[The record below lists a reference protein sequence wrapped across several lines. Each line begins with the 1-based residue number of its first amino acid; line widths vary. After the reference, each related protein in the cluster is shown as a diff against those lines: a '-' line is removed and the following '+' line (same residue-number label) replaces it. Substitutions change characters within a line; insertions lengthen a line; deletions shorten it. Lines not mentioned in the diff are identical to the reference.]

1 MCDASSVPKLIPPV
15 VAAGTLASVQQPT
28 VAIDAELELRPLGL
42 DDVPSVVEAFST
54 PDIQHY
60 HFRRFDTGE
69 ARRWILDRIE
79 QWSAETMATWA
90 IAERGDGTMLG
101 LVTVRM
107 SLEDGH
113 GEVSYWVLP
122 AGRGRRAATRACA
135 AATAWAHALGIHRVQ
150 LEHSTANEPSQ
161 GVAVRSGFVREG
173 VRRGANL
180 HDDGWHD
187 MVLYSHLTT
196 DGWPADDR
204 RDPPSG

>member
-15 VAAGTLASVQQPT
+15 VAAGTLAGVRQPT
-28 VAIDAELELRPLGL
+28 VAIDAELELRPIRLS
-42 DDVPSVVEAFST
+42 DAPKVVEAFAT
-54 PDIQHY
+54 TDIQHY
-60 HFRRFDTGE
+60 HFRRFDTRE
-69 ARRWILDRIE
+69 AELWIFDRI
-79 QWSAETMATWA
+79 QRWTAETTATWA
-90 IAERGDGTMLG
+90 ITERHGEAMLG
-101 LVTVRM
+101 AAAITM

-122 AGRGRRAATRACA
+122 SARGRRVATRACM
-135 AATAWAHALGIHRVQ
+135 TVTSWAHALGIHRVQ

-187 MVLYSHLTT
+187 MVLYSHLPT
-196 DGWPADDR
+196 DGWPVDDR
-204 RDPPSG
+204 HDPPSR